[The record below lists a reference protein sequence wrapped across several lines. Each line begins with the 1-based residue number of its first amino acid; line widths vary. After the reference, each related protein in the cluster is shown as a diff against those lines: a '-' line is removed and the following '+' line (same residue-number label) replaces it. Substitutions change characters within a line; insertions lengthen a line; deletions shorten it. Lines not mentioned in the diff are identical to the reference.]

1 MMERLQKVIAAAGI
15 CSRRRAEELILAGR
29 LSVNGKT
36 VTQLGTKVDVARDHV
51 LLDGKRLKIIQEK
64 VYLLLN
70 KPKGYV
76 CTLSDPEGR
85 PTVKDLI
92 QEVSQRIYPVG
103 RLDFHSEGLL
113 VLTNDGE
120 FANLIASA
128 GEHCPKTYWVKVRG
142 IPSSDSLGRLSKGIR
157 LDGHP
162 TAPCRIRLGK
172 QGDNPWFEVTLI
184 EGRNNQIRKMFER
197 IGHPVQKLKR
207 TQIGFLRDDKLRPSE
222 YRSLT
227 YQEVERFKRLATK
240 RPGTG
245 LDSGPSV
252 NDHPR
257 PFRKKVSK
265 AL

>member
-15 CSRRRAEELILAGR
+15 CSRRKAEELVLSGR
-29 LSVNGKT
+29 VSVNGKT
-36 VTQLGTKVDVARDHV
+36 VTQLGSKVDVARDHV
-51 LLDGKRLKIIQEK
+51 SVDGKRLRISQEK

-92 QEVSQRIYPVG
+92 REIPQRVYSVG

-113 VLTNDGE
+113 LLTNDGE
-120 FANLIASA
+120 FANMIASA

-142 IPSSDSLGRLSKGIR
+142 IPSTDSLERLSRGIL
-157 LDGHP
+157 LDGHL

-184 EGRNNQIRKMFER
+184 EGKNNQIRKMFER

-207 TQIGFLRDDKLRPSE
+207 TQIGFLRDDRLRSSE
-222 YRSLT
+222 YRRLT
-227 YQEVERFKRLATK
+227 RQEIERFKRLAVN
-240 RPGTG
+240 RPG
-245 LDSGPSV
+245 SG
-252 NDHPR
+252 
-257 PFRKKVSK
+257 
-265 AL
+265 